1 MKCGDSKHFRMF
13 VCVLVRRLRAEVPG
27 IRTGAVNKDAAHWL
41 VRIDRF
47 TNVYRLL
54 EWEFDW
60 LPPFPPAGSVEAAVI
75 ERFIL
80 PRMFG
85 KVFGGITHAVS
96 HTASQLRTQVL
107 APQFNA
113 TVDPLAGLSEVE
125 RAHILAVQR
134 RAADED
140 FKLSQQ
146 PMVLPRSTASTVDAT
161 ASLPPPSLAPSTLP
175 SRPSSASSTET
186 EGADDTSD
194 DDDDDSGPIPDLDQ
208 IGLSEVTPADMRL
221 DGLAEIGQERL
232 LTSQE
237 SIEEQPT
244 IVVHSPST
252 NSNGAVDESDANEL
266 EREEEE
272 DERQQQ
278 HAEEDSL
285 DELEHYSSPE
295 SDTQDVV
302 EPVVQIPGDQENLQL
317 AATGAGDESPSSS
330 GDEWNCEY
338 AGESFTAPIRKSI
351 EIDEPTTTPS
361 ITLTAVEGE
370 HEEEEDDE
378 DEEEDDDDNDQ
389 ATVVSFS
396 QSNERP
402 IYQTEPAASSPPP
415 AADTTASSLFNYDQ
429 TDPTEWTNVEPLL
442 QTQEIELSSNE
453 TDQSVMNKAPG
464 VEMDEEASSQT
475 FYGDESSNPFLDGAS
490 FADDQAISEL
500 VPVEEPDEEV
510 DEEKFN
516 NDNEQQLVID
526 ASADEQLSAALA
538 EPIPSSD
545 DDTFG
550 VDEKI
555 ISQAEKT
562 FATVA
567 DHADS
572 FGISNI
578 AAAASSVVIER
589 QTSRFLTEM
598 TSRSVKQPFDMPA
611 ASQAKLQSANKIASA
626 ALDGFG
632 GKSLKNFGG
641 LFSRPKVD
649 FSSFATSVKKSTE
662 AALKKATD
670 SVASSFSS
678 SSVVSM
684 SQDSFNSNNQTCTVP
699 PKSPSSSAINADNAS
714 VNSNKSS
721 DQWSALEVDKADN
734 NNNNNSS
741 AVMKS
746 TAAAVVGK
754 KGIQPSP
761 VVSNTF
767 RVSCNSDS
775 TEDTGYSS
783 RCSPEDEFYRV
794 GSDGAQFLITYDS
807 SRKLGVDT
815 VKAPLSP
822 RRRINPFIEDG
833 IFSQRLIT
841 SVIVEQA
848 DDQLTKSFHVSGQ
861 KRQLDIVEKVEPG
874 EQEKFHL
881 IAEQSFWSSE
891 PLQSQQLFGEIDGP
905 QEISQAGK
913 DSTPKI
919 EEVETLPLPDE
930 STPLKYPPQ
939 QSIANSG
946 ADEIAKLF
954 AVEDSAPDSSACTQ
968 MYDSSEVSSEQ
979 FDEDAQKRITEIESE
994 FLLQNN
1000 QSADSAEDW
1009 QMCPL
1014 CQMAEVH
1021 VRPDGVSING
1031 QPCGNCGLTVC
1042 SKCGHVVEQNG
1053 RKVWLCGICDSNIA
1067 EANGRWY
1074 CDGTKSQAISEDDNS
1089 KLTFEKSQEVDSDIS
1104 DQASDSSDSY
1114 PDVVIEVPSSPVK
1127 QLDFDQEFSTS
1138 NSKQCYKVFRDIEK
1152 HFMNNFDQCDD
1163 TKHEGKVDHHDQQ
1176 TGHSDKGNFETDPF
1190 KTVPISVG
1198 QSPTFEKLTEQASP
1212 SDAQLSIGE
1221 EIFGK
1226 IVPPE
1231 QSCPSTNSNNAQED
1245 SIDYAQAMRY
1255 YNTQPFYIHRPGP
1268 VYTILEDDEEVMEL
1282 NQDAISASRPST
1294 LSSSSSKSQLTSF
1307 SSPLANSYVGLDRP
1321 AQQMQTS
1328 SNASTEQL
1336 TSTVSSDVLVQHFFA
1351 TSTTSTTTTSITA
1364 SKSHAL
1370 QSNSTFTPKPVRIAP
1385 PPPPPSQYSISRD
1398 AKIEKSIHQ
1407 ETSNKPTG
1415 GRRHSAD
1422 VPLSTDVNDSVVSGS
1437 LNGTAFKPVHSSSST
1452 WTILAGQKKSDT
1464 PSSSTVAVSFAL
1476 PVVRTIDMDASDPSS
1491 CLPLYSA
1498 ASTLCT
1504 TATTAPATTP
1514 ITTNEADDDEAVVEC
1529 SGTGPFVSRL
1539 KRSPA
1544 MLLNCIKNETDLRAG
1559 SLQTALQ
1566 STPTSALT
1574 ACSSTSYPSSRLI
1587 DSAIPTPTKVVSS
1600 TSCGDTLQSGKTFLN
1615 ERLFFAQASPGEMGR
1630 RKLPN
1635 IPKIASNRHQQDVD
1649 EQLCNISWSAGPVCS
1664 STTTVNGS
1672 GITGIT
1678 GGSSYNNV
1686 ISMPSSW
1693 KNIGQTLRPQHSTPL
1708 ATNCR
1713 RLLPPTLAR
1722 VLLKQELREALTKR
1736 LDKLEAAEIEAN
1748 QREFVVGRYMA
1759 TGVYPQSAGVDSA
1772 PSVVRCGLSPE
1783 MVRGCVVH
1791 FDRSRYLSSI
1801 RQRESSKAEFSNSYG
1816 QSSRY
1821 GSYGGEEQWNSS
1833 RLVRKK
1839 ESFVKKDDS
1848 VVLLFVKFCGS
1859 SSVQTK
1865 RNDFTVQTSDVLE
1878 RYKDASTQTVQQSSE
1893 TTNSGNFVRFK
1904 PKDDLLLSKHKNVGV
1919 STSEGPTCRTISTST
1934 DEIDEDRLMARR
1946 RSEGNK
1952 KWRNLNSKSFT
1963 YFSADDDFASRES
1976 RRSKIRREIA
1986 RRREKFSSYEDL
1998 FNLPPHR
2005 ADSTYRY
2012 MDDGMELNN
2021 YLTPSLYSSSRFS
2034 GHYGSLPRIDRLYD
2048 YSPMSRNA
2056 LYDDEPSSFS
2066 ASYPLRPYQKY
2077 DRLYRSDTAPFVD
2090 GQDSAFHRGNYGT
2103 LTWRDQK
2110 PWFIDGQRSLSSSLP
2125 YLNNLYESLDSQPE
2139 CSFRGYSR
2147 GRRFGEAGTEQVNT
2161 PRSSSM
2167 LSHYANYLHN
2177 DFLRRS
2183 SALDDGYGNLC
2194 EDRSTAKC
2202 MPYADSSTEFN
2213 CRPSSV
2219 MEPIASR
2226 LPYDKY
2232 DEPLNDC
2239 LSLHRC
2245 RTDAPMET
2253 YPSTRDY
2260 CSMTAQQPTFNSR
2273 RRRSRRQQDQE
2284 PLYSG
2289 VKSAQYDADLKTQSY
2304 NPYLIDSSLQNAS
2317 VENHHRQR
2325 ASSQILLEE
2334 GKSTF
2339 RQASSPSSAN
2349 IKRLLLVRDVR
2360 DRSGHGI
2367 GMRVIGGKILPGSD
2381 GELVAY
2387 VAAVYKGGLVDL
2399 MEEVKEGDQILEWNG
2414 IKLTGKTYEEVQS
2427 IIDNTEGEFE
2437 IVLRSDANLNQVY
2450 RLEEGPSSSLDKG
2463 YESDC
2468 YLSNLAHPR
2477 LAKLALQRKTGLD
2490 QTNDRHCQGLDFG
2503 KASPCFSTT
2512 PRSRSPFT
2520 ANQQQN
2526 SLLAQDLANEGLLKL
2541 RVCFDHTS
2549 DTLFVTV
2556 LCAAR
2561 LPNVDA
2567 KKRRPPNPF
2576 VKIYILPE
2584 RIVQNKRRTKFIAR
2598 SNNPVWN
2605 QTVVYKDLN
2614 LEQALSKMLEFTVWS
2629 YDRFKQNTFLGKVII
2644 NLSAANRWKKH
2655 DYTVIPFEVCI
2666 SMVKMQ
2672 LFIHLIAALLFLFAR
2687 GEDDAVVEPTFA
2699 DLKNLIDL
2707 YAREM
2712 EAMNAL
2718 GTSRRLKTIPL
2729 RDPRFITRKLFK
2741 ND

>member
-1 MKCGDSKHFRMF
+1 MIVISKCKSFELSSQSFEDVCICFRQM
-13 VCVLVRRLRAEVPG
+13 VEDRGSWHVG
-27 IRTGAVNKDAAHWL
+27 RTGAVNKDAEHWL

-47 TNVYRLL
+47 TNVDRLL

-60 LPPFPPAGSVEAAVI
+60 LRPFPPAGSVEAAVI

-80 PRMFG
+80 RRMFG

-107 APQFNA
+107 APQFNP

-140 FKLSQQ
+140 SKLSQRST
-146 PMVLPRSTASTVDAT
+146 VPRSTASTAEAT
-161 ASLPPPSLAPSTLP
+161 ASLPPPSLAPSTLS
-175 SRPSSASSTET
+175 SRPSSGSSTET

-194 DDDDDSGPIPDLDQ
+194 DDSGPIPDLDQ
-208 IGLSEVTPADMRL
+208 VGLSEVMAVTPADTALHRL
-221 DGLAEIGQERL
+221 DEIGQEQ

-252 NSNGAVDESDANEL
+252 NSNGAIDESDANEL

-278 HAEEDSL
+278 HEEEEHEEDSL
-285 DELEHYSSPE
+285 DEIEHYSSPE

-302 EPVVQIPGDQENLQL
+302 EPAQIPGDQEDLQL
-317 AATGAGDESPSSS
+317 TAAAAGESPLSS

-351 EIDEPTTTPS
+351 EVDEPSMLPS
-361 ITLTAVEGE
+361 ATFHAVEGE
-370 HEEEEDDE
+370 EEEE
-378 DEEEDDDDNDQ
+378 EEEERDDDDDDDQ

-396 QSNERP
+396 QSNEKP
-402 IYQTEPAASSPPP
+402 VCQTEPVAASSPPP

-429 TDPTEWTNVEPLL
+429 TDPTEWTNAEPLL
-442 QTQEIELSSNE
+442 QTQENELSSND
-453 TDQSVMNKAPG
+453 TDQSVVNKASG
-464 VEMDEEASSQT
+464 VEIDEEASSQT

-490 FADDQAISEL
+490 FADDQAVSEL
-500 VPVEEPDEEV
+500 VPVEEPDEE
-510 DEEKFN
+510 DEEEEKLN

-526 ASADEQLSAALA
+526 ASADERLSSALV
-538 EPIPSSD
+538 EPIPATD
-545 DDTFG
+545 EDDTFT
-550 VDEKI
+550 VEEKI
-555 ISQAEKT
+555 ISQAEKA
-562 FATVA
+562 FATVV

-572 FGISNI
+572 FGISNV
-578 AAAASSVVIER
+578 AVAGSSVVAEC
-589 QTSRFLTEM
+589 QA
-598 TSRSVKQPFDMPA
+598 SRSVTETLSTRFVKQPFNMPT
-611 ASQAKLQSANKIASA
+611 ASQAKLQSANKVASA
-626 ALDGFG
+626 TLDSFG

-678 SSVVSM
+678 SSSNVASL
-684 SQDSFNSNNQTCTVP
+684 SQDSFNSNNQPGTIP
-699 PKSPSSSAINADNAS
+699 SKRSSSSDNAS
-714 VNSNKSS
+714 T
-721 DQWSALEVDKADN
+721 
-734 NNNNNSS
+734 NSS
-741 AVMKS
+741 NSTMMKS

-754 KGIQPSP
+754 RAIQPSA

-807 SRKLGVDT
+807 SRKLGVDA
-815 VKAPLSP
+815 VKAPVSP

-841 SVIVEQA
+841 SVIAEQA
-848 DDQLTKSFHVSGQ
+848 DDQLTKSFHVSDQ
-861 KRQLDIVEKVEPG
+861 QRQLDILEKVEPG
-874 EQEKFHL
+874 EQENFHL
-881 IAEQSFWSSE
+881 ITEQSFWSSE
-891 PLQSQQLFGEIDGP
+891 LVQSQQLFEETD
-905 QEISQAGK
+905 QRQAISEAGK

-919 EEVETLPLPDE
+919 EEIETLPLPDE
-930 STPLKYPPQ
+930 STLLKHPPQ
-939 QSIANSG
+939 QSMATSA

-954 AVEDSAPDSSACTQ
+954 TVEDSAQDSSACTQ

-1000 QSADSAEDW
+1000 QSADSVEDW

-1053 RKVWLCGICDSNIA
+1053 RKVWLCGICDSDIA
-1067 EANGRWY
+1067 ETNGRWY
-1074 CDGTKSQAISEDDNS
+1074 CNATKSKAISEDDNS
-1089 KLTFEKSQEVDSDIS
+1089 KLKFEKSQEVDSDIS

-1127 QLDFDQEFSTS
+1127 QLDFDQEFSTT
-1138 NSKQCYKVFRDIEK
+1138 NSKQCYEVFRDIEK
-1152 HFMNNFDQCDD
+1152 HFVNNFDQCDD
-1163 TKHEGKVDHHDQQ
+1163 TKQRKPDHHDQQ
-1176 TGHSDKGNFETDPF
+1176 QARHSDKGNFETDPF

-1198 QSPTFEKLTEQASP
+1198 HSPTFEKLTEQASP

-1231 QSCPSTNSNNAQED
+1231 PSCQSTSSNNAQED

-1268 VYTILEDDEEVMEL
+1268 VYTILEDDEEVMDL
-1282 NQDAISASRPST
+1282 NQDGKNKTAYMAAISSSRPST
-1294 LSSSSSKSQLTSF
+1294 LSSSSSLVSSSKSQLTSF
-1307 SSPLANSYVGLDRP
+1307 SSPLPNSYVGPDRP
-1321 AQQMQTS
+1321 VQQMQPS

-1336 TSTVSSDVLVQHFFA
+1336 TSIVGSDILVQQFF
-1351 TSTTSTTTTSITA
+1351 TTTTTNKTTTTVTA
-1364 SKSHAL
+1364 GKSHIL
-1370 QSNSTFTPKPVRIAP
+1370 TTGQQNSSNTFTAKPVRIAP
-1385 PPPPPSQYSISRD
+1385 PPPPPSQYFISRD
-1398 AKIEKSIHQ
+1398 AKIEKSIPQ
-1407 ETSNKPTG
+1407 ETSNKPTD

-1422 VPLSTDVNDSVVSGS
+1422 VPLSTDVNDSVVSSS
-1437 LNGTAFKPVHSSSST
+1437 LNGTAFKAVYSSSST
-1452 WTILAGQKKSDT
+1452 WTILAGQKKLDT
-1464 PSSSTVAVSFAL
+1464 PSSSTAAVSFAL
-1476 PVVRTIDMDASDPSS
+1476 PVVRTFDMNAWDQSYRS
-1491 CLPLYSA
+1491 PLYSA
-1498 ASTLCT
+1498 ATTLCT
-1504 TATTAPATTP
+1504 TTTTATATATSTTP
-1514 ITTNEADDDEAVVEC
+1514 ITTDEADADEAVAEC

-1544 MLLNCIKNETDLRAG
+1544 MLLNCIKNETDLRTG

-1566 STPTSALT
+1566 STPTPALT
-1574 ACSSTSYPSSRLI
+1574 ACSSTLYPSSRLI

-1635 IPKIASNRHQQDVD
+1635 IPKISSNRHQQDVD
-1649 EQLCNISWSAGPVCS
+1649 EQLCNISWSAGPVCY
-1664 STTTVNGS
+1664 STTTADGS
-1672 GITGIT
+1672 GITASIT
-1678 GGSSYNNV
+1678 GGSSYNNANNV
-1686 ISMPSSW
+1686 INMPSSW
-1693 KNIGQTLRPQHSTPL
+1693 KTIGQTLRPQHPAPL
-1708 ATNCR
+1708 AINCR

-1722 VLLKQELREALTKR
+1722 VLLKQELREALSKR

-1759 TGVYPQSAGVDSA
+1759 TGVYPRSAGFDSA

-1791 FDRSRYLSSI
+1791 FDRSRYLPSI
-1801 RQRESSKAEFSNSYG
+1801 RQRESSKADLNNCYG

-1821 GSYGGEEQWNSS
+1821 GYDGEEQWNNS
-1833 RLVRKK
+1833 RHVRKK

-1848 VVLLFVKFCGS
+1848 V
-1859 SSVQTK
+1859 QTM

-1893 TTNSGNFVRFK
+1893 TTTNSGNFVRFK
-1904 PKDDLLLSKHKNVGV
+1904 PKDDLLLSKQKNVGV
-1919 STSEGPTCRTISTST
+1919 STSDGPTCRTMSTST

-1946 RSEGNK
+1946 RSDGNK

-1986 RRREKFSSYEDL
+1986 RRREKFNSYEDL
-1998 FNLPPHR
+1998 FNLPPQR
-2005 ADSTYRY
+2005 TDSTYRY
-2012 MDDGMELNN
+2012 MDDGLELNN
-2021 YLTPSLYSSSRFS
+2021 YTTPSLYSSYRFS

-2056 LYDDEPSSFS
+2056 IYDDQPSSSSSFS
-2066 ASYPLRPYQKY
+2066 AGYPLRPYQKY
-2077 DRLYRSDTAPFVD
+2077 DRLYRSDTASFAD
-2090 GQDSAFHRGNYGT
+2090 GQDSALFRANYGT
-2103 LTWRDQK
+2103 MTWRDRK
-2110 PWFIDGQRSLSSSLP
+2110 PWFSDGQRSLSSSLP

-2139 CSFRGYSR
+2139 CSFRGYNR
-2147 GRRFGEAGTEQVNT
+2147 GRETGTEDRT
-2161 PRSSSM
+2161 PRPSSM

-2183 SALDDGYGNLC
+2183 NALDDGYGNLC
-2194 EDRSTAKC
+2194 ADPSTAKY
-2202 MPYADSSTEFN
+2202 MPPYADSSAEFN

-2219 MEPIASR
+2219 MEPMAANR
-2226 LPYDKY
+2226 LPYDRY

-2245 RTDAPMET
+2245 RADTPMET

-2260 CSMTAQQPTFNSR
+2260 CSMTVQQPTFSR

-2304 NPYLIDSSLQNAS
+2304 NPYSIDLSLQNAS

-2339 RQASSPSSAN
+2339 RQDPSPSSAN

-2468 YLSNLAHPR
+2468 CLSNLAHPR
-2477 LAKLALQRKTGLD
+2477 SAKFTLQRKSGFD
-2490 QTNDRHCQGLDFG
+2490 QTYDRHCQGLDFG

-2520 ANQQQN
+2520 ANQQQ
-2526 SLLAQDLANEGLLKL
+2526 DLVNGGLLKL

-2567 KKRRPPNPF
+2567 KKRPPNPF

-2584 RIVQNKRRTKFIAR
+2584 RVVQNKRRTKFIAR

-2614 LEQALSKMLEFTVWS
+2614 LEQALGKMLEFTVWS

-2644 NLSAANRWKKH
+2644 NLS
-2655 DYTVIPFEVCI
+2655 
-2666 SMVKMQ
+2666 
-2672 LFIHLIAALLFLFAR
+2672 
-2687 GEDDAVVEPTFA
+2687 DDAIIEPTFA

-2718 GTSRRLKTIPL
+2718 GASRRLKTIPL

>member
-80 PRMFG
+80 PRKVISKKTRIKNLDEMFG

-140 FKLSQQ
+140 SKLSQQ

-266 EREEEE
+266 EREEAE

-278 HAEEDSL
+278 HADEEHEEDSL

-302 EPVVQIPGDQENLQL
+302 EPVVQIPGDQEDLQL
-317 AATGAGDESPSSS
+317 AATGGGDESPSSS

-351 EIDEPTTTPS
+351 EVDEPTTTP
-361 ITLTAVEGE
+361 
-370 HEEEEDDE
+370 
-378 DEEEDDDDNDQ
+378 
-389 ATVVSFS
+389 

-453 TDQSVMNKAPG
+453 TDQSVMNKASG

-516 NDNEQQLVID
+516 NDNEQQLAID
-526 ASADEQLSAALA
+526 ASVDEQLSTALA

-578 AAAASSVVIER
+578 AVAASSAVIER
-589 QTSRFLTEM
+589 QTRRSLTET
-598 TSRSVKQPFDMPA
+598 TSRSVKQPFSMPA

-626 ALDGFG
+626 TLDGFG

-684 SQDSFNSNNQTCTVP
+684 SQDSFNSNNQPCTVP
-699 PKSPSSSAINADNAS
+699 PKSPSSSAINADNALA
-714 VNSNKSS
+714 NSNKSS

-734 NNNNNSS
+734 NNNSS
-741 AVMKS
+741 AMMKS
-746 TAAAVVGK
+746 TAATVVGK

-919 EEVETLPLPDE
+919 EEVETLPLPSE

-939 QSIANSG
+939 QSIATSG
-946 ADEIAKLF
+946 ADEITKLF
-954 AVEDSAPDSSACTQ
+954 TVEDSAPDSSACTQ

-1000 QSADSAEDW
+1000 QSADSVEDW

-1053 RKVWLCGICDSNIA
+1053 LLIASFLLFFFLIRVAKYGYVAYAIQILPKPMVAGIVMVMPDRDAYAFCVY
-1067 EANGRWY
+1067 WFT
-1074 CDGTKSQAISEDDNS
+1074 TKSKAISEDDNS

-1163 TKHEGKVDHHDQQ
+1163 TKHEGKVDHHDQH
-1176 TGHSDKGNFETDPF
+1176 TGHFDKGNFETDPF

-1212 SDAQLSIGE
+1212 SDVQLSIGE

-1231 QSCPSTNSNNAQED
+1231 QSCQSTNSNNAQED

-1282 NQDAISASRPST
+1282 NQDAISASRSST

-1307 SSPLANSYVGLDRP
+1307 SSPLPNSYVGLDRP

-1328 SNASTEQL
+1328 GNASTEQL

-1364 SKSHAL
+1364 SKSHTLTAVQ

-1385 PPPPPSQYSISRD
+1385 PPPPPSQYSISR
-1398 AKIEKSIHQ
+1398 
-1407 ETSNKPTG
+1407 
-1415 GRRHSAD
+1415 
-1422 VPLSTDVNDSVVSGS
+1422 
-1437 LNGTAFKPVHSSSST
+1437 
-1452 WTILAGQKKSDT
+1452 
-1464 PSSSTVAVSFAL
+1464 
-1476 PVVRTIDMDASDPSS
+1476 
-1491 CLPLYSA
+1491 
-1498 ASTLCT
+1498 
-1504 TATTAPATTP
+1504 
-1514 ITTNEADDDEAVVEC
+1514 
-1529 SGTGPFVSRL
+1529 
-1539 KRSPA
+1539 
-1544 MLLNCIKNETDLRAG
+1544 
-1559 SLQTALQ
+1559 
-1566 STPTSALT
+1566 
-1574 ACSSTSYPSSRLI
+1574 
-1587 DSAIPTPTKVVSS
+1587 
-1600 TSCGDTLQSGKTFLN
+1600 
-1615 ERLFFAQASPGEMGR
+1615 
-1630 RKLPN
+1630 
-1635 IPKIASNRHQQDVD
+1635 
-1649 EQLCNISWSAGPVCS
+1649 
-1664 STTTVNGS
+1664 
-1672 GITGIT
+1672 
-1678 GGSSYNNV
+1678 
-1686 ISMPSSW
+1686 
-1693 KNIGQTLRPQHSTPL
+1693 
-1708 ATNCR
+1708 
-1713 RLLPPTLAR
+1713 
-1722 VLLKQELREALTKR
+1722 
-1736 LDKLEAAEIEAN
+1736 
-1748 QREFVVGRYMA
+1748 
-1759 TGVYPQSAGVDSA
+1759 
-1772 PSVVRCGLSPE
+1772 
-1783 MVRGCVVH
+1783 
-1791 FDRSRYLSSI
+1791 
-1801 RQRESSKAEFSNSYG
+1801 
-1816 QSSRY
+1816 
-1821 GSYGGEEQWNSS
+1821 
-1833 RLVRKK
+1833 
-1839 ESFVKKDDS
+1839 
-1848 VVLLFVKFCGS
+1848 
-1859 SSVQTK
+1859 
-1865 RNDFTVQTSDVLE
+1865 
-1878 RYKDASTQTVQQSSE
+1878 
-1893 TTNSGNFVRFK
+1893 
-1904 PKDDLLLSKHKNVGV
+1904 
-1919 STSEGPTCRTISTST
+1919 
-1934 DEIDEDRLMARR
+1934 
-1946 RSEGNK
+1946 
-1952 KWRNLNSKSFT
+1952 
-1963 YFSADDDFASRES
+1963 
-1976 RRSKIRREIA
+1976 
-1986 RRREKFSSYEDL
+1986 
-1998 FNLPPHR
+1998 
-2005 ADSTYRY
+2005 
-2012 MDDGMELNN
+2012 
-2021 YLTPSLYSSSRFS
+2021 
-2034 GHYGSLPRIDRLYD
+2034 
-2048 YSPMSRNA
+2048 
-2056 LYDDEPSSFS
+2056 
-2066 ASYPLRPYQKY
+2066 
-2077 DRLYRSDTAPFVD
+2077 
-2090 GQDSAFHRGNYGT
+2090 
-2103 LTWRDQK
+2103 
-2110 PWFIDGQRSLSSSLP
+2110 
-2125 YLNNLYESLDSQPE
+2125 
-2139 CSFRGYSR
+2139 
-2147 GRRFGEAGTEQVNT
+2147 
-2161 PRSSSM
+2161 
-2167 LSHYANYLHN
+2167 
-2177 DFLRRS
+2177 
-2183 SALDDGYGNLC
+2183 
-2194 EDRSTAKC
+2194 
-2202 MPYADSSTEFN
+2202 
-2213 CRPSSV
+2213 
-2219 MEPIASR
+2219 
-2226 LPYDKY
+2226 
-2232 DEPLNDC
+2232 
-2239 LSLHRC
+2239 
-2245 RTDAPMET
+2245 
-2253 YPSTRDY
+2253 
-2260 CSMTAQQPTFNSR
+2260 
-2273 RRRSRRQQDQE
+2273 
-2284 PLYSG
+2284 
-2289 VKSAQYDADLKTQSY
+2289 
-2304 NPYLIDSSLQNAS
+2304 
-2317 VENHHRQR
+2317 
-2325 ASSQILLEE
+2325 
-2334 GKSTF
+2334 
-2339 RQASSPSSAN
+2339 
-2349 IKRLLLVRDVR
+2349 
-2360 DRSGHGI
+2360 
-2367 GMRVIGGKILPGSD
+2367 
-2381 GELVAY
+2381 
-2387 VAAVYKGGLVDL
+2387 
-2399 MEEVKEGDQILEWNG
+2399 
-2414 IKLTGKTYEEVQS
+2414 
-2427 IIDNTEGEFE
+2427 
-2437 IVLRSDANLNQVY
+2437 
-2450 RLEEGPSSSLDKG
+2450 
-2463 YESDC
+2463 
-2468 YLSNLAHPR
+2468 
-2477 LAKLALQRKTGLD
+2477 
-2490 QTNDRHCQGLDFG
+2490 
-2503 KASPCFSTT
+2503 
-2512 PRSRSPFT
+2512 
-2520 ANQQQN
+2520 
-2526 SLLAQDLANEGLLKL
+2526 
-2541 RVCFDHTS
+2541 
-2549 DTLFVTV
+2549 
-2556 LCAAR
+2556 
-2561 LPNVDA
+2561 
-2567 KKRRPPNPF
+2567 
-2576 VKIYILPE
+2576 
-2584 RIVQNKRRTKFIAR
+2584 
-2598 SNNPVWN
+2598 
-2605 QTVVYKDLN
+2605 
-2614 LEQALSKMLEFTVWS
+2614 
-2629 YDRFKQNTFLGKVII
+2629 
-2644 NLSAANRWKKH
+2644 
-2655 DYTVIPFEVCI
+2655 
-2666 SMVKMQ
+2666 
-2672 LFIHLIAALLFLFAR
+2672 
-2687 GEDDAVVEPTFA
+2687 
-2699 DLKNLIDL
+2699 
-2707 YAREM
+2707 
-2712 EAMNAL
+2712 
-2718 GTSRRLKTIPL
+2718 
-2729 RDPRFITRKLFK
+2729 
-2741 ND
+2741 

>member
-1 MKCGDSKHFRMF
+1 
-13 VCVLVRRLRAEVPG
+13 
-27 IRTGAVNKDAAHWL
+27 
-41 VRIDRF
+41 
-47 TNVYRLL
+47 
-54 EWEFDW
+54 
-60 LPPFPPAGSVEAAVI
+60 
-75 ERFIL
+75 
-80 PRMFG
+80 MFG

-107 APQFNA
+107 APQFNP

-140 FKLSQQ
+140 SKLSQRST
-146 PMVLPRSTASTVDAT
+146 VPRSTASSIEAT
-161 ASLPPPSLAPSTLP
+161 ASLPPPSLAPLTLP
-175 SRPSSASSTET
+175 SRPSSGSSTET

-194 DDDDDSGPIPDLDQ
+194 DDSGPIPDLDQ
-208 IGLSEVTPADMRL
+208 VGLSEVMAVTPADMPLHR
-221 DGLAEIGQERL
+221 LAEIGQEQ

-244 IVVHSPST
+244 IVVHSPSS
-252 NSNGAVDESDANEL
+252 NSNGAIDESDANEL
-266 EREEEE
+266 EQEEDE

-278 HAEEDSL
+278 HEEEEHEEDSL
-285 DELEHYSSPE
+285 DEIEHYSSPE
-295 SDTQDVV
+295 SDTQDAV
-302 EPVVQIPGDQENLQL
+302 EPAPIPGDQEDLQL
-317 AATGAGDESPSSS
+317 TAAGAGESPLSS

-351 EIDEPTTTPS
+351 EVDEPSTPPS
-361 ITLTAVEGE
+361 ATFTAIEG
-370 HEEEEDDE
+370 EEEE
-378 DEEEDDDDNDQ
+378 EEERDDDDDDDQ
-389 ATVVSFS
+389 ETVVSFS
-396 QSNERP
+396 QSNEKP
-402 IYQTEPAASSPPP
+402 ICQTEPAAASSPPP

-429 TDPTEWTNVEPLL
+429 TDPTEWTNAEPLL
-442 QTQEIELSSNE
+442 QTQEIELSSND
-453 TDQSVMNKAPG
+453 TDQSVINKASG
-464 VEMDEEASSQT
+464 VEIDEEASSQT

-500 VPVEEPDEEV
+500 VPVEEPDEED
-510 DEEKFN
+510 DEEEEEKLN

-526 ASADEQLSAALA
+526 AYADEQLSSALA
-538 EPIPSSD
+538 EPIPATD
-545 DDTFG
+545 DDDDDDMFT

-562 FATVA
+562 FTTVV
-567 DHADS
+567 DRADS

-578 AAAASSVVIER
+578 AVAGSSVVAER
-589 QTSRFLTEM
+589 QA
-598 TSRSVKQPFDMPA
+598 SRSVTETLSTRFVKQPFNMPT
-611 ASQAKLQSANKIASA
+611 ASQAKLQSANKVASA
-626 ALDGFG
+626 TLDGFG

-678 SSVVSM
+678 SSSSSL
-684 SQDSFNSNNQTCTVP
+684 SQDSFNSNNQPGTVP
-699 PKSPSSSAINADNAS
+699 SKRPTSSAIVNADNAS
-714 VNSNKSS
+714 ANSN
-721 DQWSALEVDKADN
+721 
-734 NNNNNSS
+734 NSTM
-741 AVMKS
+741 MKS
-746 TAAAVVGK
+746 TAATVVGK
-754 KGIQPSP
+754 KAIQPSA

-794 GSDGAQFLITYDS
+794 GSDGAQFLITYDN
-807 SRKLGVDT
+807 SRKLGVDP

-848 DDQLTKSFHVSGQ
+848 DDQLTKSFHISDQ
-861 KRQLDIVEKVEPG
+861 QRQLDILEKVEPG
-874 EQEKFHL
+874 EQENFHL

-891 PLQSQQLFGEIDGP
+891 PVESQQLFGETDRC
-905 QEISQAGK
+905 QAISEEGK

-919 EEVETLPLPDE
+919 EEIETLPLPDE
-930 STPLKYPPQ
+930 STLLKHPPQ
-939 QSIANSG
+939 QSMSTSG

-954 AVEDSAPDSSACTQ
+954 TIEDSAPDSSACTQ

-1000 QSADSAEDW
+1000 QSADSVEDW

-1053 RKVWLCGICDSNIA
+1053 RKVWLCGICDSDIA
-1067 EANGRWY
+1067 ETNGRWY
-1074 CDGTKSQAISEDDNS
+1074 CDATKSKAISEDDNS
-1089 KLTFEKSQEVDSDIS
+1089 KLKFEKSQEVDSDIS

-1127 QLDFDQEFSTS
+1127 QLDFDQEFSTT
-1138 NSKQCYKVFRDIEK
+1138 NSKQCYEVFRDIEK
-1152 HFMNNFDQCDD
+1152 HFVNNFDQCDD
-1163 TKHEGKVDHHDQQ
+1163 DTKQRKPDHHDQQ
-1176 TGHSDKGNFETDPF
+1176 TRHSDKGNFETDPF

-1198 QSPTFEKLTEQASP
+1198 HSPTFEKLTEQASP

-1231 QSCPSTNSNNAQED
+1231 QSCQSTNSNNAQED

-1268 VYTILEDDEEVMEL
+1268 VYTILEDDEEVMDL
-1282 NQDAISASRPST
+1282 NQDGKNKTAYMAAISASRPST
-1294 LSSSSSKSQLTSF
+1294 LSSSSSLVSSSKSQLTSF
-1307 SSPLANSYVGLDRP
+1307 SSPLPNSYAGVDRP
-1321 AQQMQTS
+1321 VQQMQTS

-1336 TSTVSSDVLVQHFFA
+1336 TSTVGSDILVQHFF
-1351 TSTTSTTTTSITA
+1351 TTTTTSKTTTTVTA
-1364 SKSHAL
+1364 SKSHTL
-1370 QSNSTFTPKPVRIAP
+1370 TTVQQNSNTFTAKPVRIAP

-1407 ETSNKPTG
+1407 ETSNKPTD

-1422 VPLSTDVNDSVVSGS
+1422 VPLSTDSVVSGS
-1437 LNGTAFKPVHSSSST
+1437 LNGTAFKPVHSSSSSSST

-1476 PVVRTIDMDASDPSS
+1476 PIVRTVDMNAWDQS
-1491 CLPLYSA
+1491 CRLPLYSA
-1498 ASTLCT
+1498 ATTLCT
-1504 TATTAPATTP
+1504 TTTTATTP
-1514 ITTNEADDDEAVVEC
+1514 ITTDEADADEAVVEC

-1544 MLLNCIKNETDLRAG
+1544 MLLNCIKNETDLRG
-1559 SLQTALQ
+1559 GNLQTALQ
-1566 STPTSALT
+1566 STPTPALT
-1574 ACSSTSYPSSRLI
+1574 AYSSTSYPSSCLI

-1664 STTTVNGS
+1664 STTMANGS
-1672 GITGIT
+1672 GITGSIT
-1678 GGSSYNNV
+1678 GGSSYNNANNV
-1686 ISMPSSW
+1686 ISTSSSW

-1722 VLLKQELREALTKR
+1722 VLLKQELREALSKR

-1759 TGVYPQSAGVDSA
+1759 TGVYPRSAGVDSA

-1801 RQRESSKAEFSNSYG
+1801 RQRESSKVDFNNCYG

-1821 GSYGGEEQWNSS
+1821 GYGGEEQWNNS

-1848 VVLLFVKFCGS
+1848 V
-1859 SSVQTK
+1859 QTK
-1865 RNDFTVQTSDVLE
+1865 RNDFTVQTSDILE

-1893 TTNSGNFVRFK
+1893 TTMISGNFVRFK
-1904 PKDDLLLSKHKNVGV
+1904 PKDDLMLSKQKNVGV
-1919 STSEGPTCRTISTST
+1919 STNDGPTCRTISTST

-1986 RRREKFSSYEDL
+1986 RRKEKFNSYEDL
-1998 FNLPPHR
+1998 FNLPPQR
-2005 ADSTYRY
+2005 TDSTYRF

-2021 YLTPSLYSSSRFS
+2021 YTTTPSLYSSNRFS

-2048 YSPMSRNA
+2048 YSSPMSRNVI
-2056 LYDDEPSSFS
+2056 YDDQPSSSSSFS
-2066 ASYPLRPYQKY
+2066 AGYPLRPYQKY
-2077 DRLYRSDTAPFVD
+2077 DRLYRSDTASFAD
-2090 GQDSAFHRGNYGT
+2090 GQDSAFSRANYGT
-2103 LTWRDQK
+2103 MTWRDRK
-2110 PWFIDGQRSLSSSLP
+2110 PWFNDGQRSLSSSLP

-2139 CSFRGYSR
+2139 CSFRGYNR
-2147 GRRFGEAGTEQVNT
+2147 GRRFGETDDRT
-2161 PRSSSM
+2161 PRPSSM

-2183 SALDDGYGNLC
+2183 NALDDGYGNLC
-2194 EDRSTAKC
+2194 ADSSSTAKY
-2202 MPYADSSTEFN
+2202 MPSYTDSSTEFN

-2219 MEPIASR
+2219 MEPMANR
-2226 LPYDKY
+2226 LPYDRY

-2245 RTDAPMET
+2245 RADAPMET

-2260 CSMTAQQPTFNSR
+2260 CSMTAQQPTFSR
-2273 RRRSRRQQDQE
+2273 RRRSRRQQDHE
-2284 PLYSG
+2284 PLYSS
-2289 VKSAQYDADLKTQSY
+2289 VKSAQYDTDLKTQSY
-2304 NPYLIDSSLQNAS
+2304 NPYSIDSSLQNAS
-2317 VENHHRQR
+2317 

-2334 GKSTF
+2334 GKSSF
-2339 RQASSPSSAN
+2339 RQDPSPSSAN

-2468 YLSNLAHPR
+2468 CLSNSAHPR
-2477 LAKLALQRKTGLD
+2477 SAKFTLQRKSGFD
-2490 QTNDRHCQGLDFG
+2490 QTNDKHCQGLDFG

-2526 SLLAQDLANEGLLKL
+2526 SLLAQDLVNGGLLKL

-2567 KKRRPPNPF
+2567 KKRPPNPF

-2584 RIVQNKRRTKFIAR
+2584 RRRTKFIAR
-2598 SNNPVWN
+2598 SNNPIWN

-2614 LEQALSKMLEFTVWS
+2614 LEQALGKMLEFTVWS

-2644 NLSAANRWKKH
+2644 NLS
-2655 DYTVIPFEVCI
+2655 D
-2666 SMVKMQ
+2666 
-2672 LFIHLIAALLFLFAR
+2672 ALHSLPASQWHPLQHC
-2687 GEDDAVVEPTFA
+2687 
-2699 DLKNLIDL
+2699 KQID
-2707 YAREM
+2707 
-2712 EAMNAL
+2712 EA
-2718 GTSRRLKTIPL
+2718 
-2729 RDPRFITRKLFK
+2729 
-2741 ND
+2741 

>member
-1 MKCGDSKHFRMF
+1 
-13 VCVLVRRLRAEVPG
+13 
-27 IRTGAVNKDAAHWL
+27 
-41 VRIDRF
+41 
-47 TNVYRLL
+47 
-54 EWEFDW
+54 
-60 LPPFPPAGSVEAAVI
+60 
-75 ERFIL
+75 
-80 PRMFG
+80 MFG

-140 FKLSQQ
+140 SKLSQQ

-161 ASLPPPSLAPSTLP
+161 ASLPLPSLAPSTLP

-252 NSNGAVDESDANEL
+252 NSNGA
-266 EREEEE
+266 
-272 DERQQQ
+272 
-278 HAEEDSL
+278 
-285 DELEHYSSPE
+285 HYSSPE

-317 AATGAGDESPSSS
+317 AATDAGDESPSSS

-351 EIDEPTTTPS
+351 EIDEPTTTP
-361 ITLTAVEGE
+361 
-370 HEEEEDDE
+370 
-378 DEEEDDDDNDQ
+378 
-389 ATVVSFS
+389 

-442 QTQEIELSSNE
+442 LTQEIELSSNE

-510 DEEKFN
+510 DEEKLN

-526 ASADEQLSAALA
+526 ASADEQLSTALA

-545 DDTFG
+545 DDRFG

-589 QTSRFLTEM
+589 QTSRSLTET
-598 TSRSVKQPFDMPA
+598 TSRSIKQPFGMPA

-684 SQDSFNSNNQTCTVP
+684 SQDSFNSNNQPCTVP
-699 PKSPSSSAINADNAS
+699 PKSPSSSAINTDNAS

-721 DQWSALEVDKADN
+721 DQWSALEVDKAD
-734 NNNNNSS
+734 NNNNSS

-1000 QSADSAEDW
+1000 QSADSVEDW

-1067 EANGRWY
+1067 ETNGRWY
-1074 CDGTKSQAISEDDNS
+1074 CDATKSQAISEDDNS

-1282 NQDAISASRPST
+1282 NQDGKNKTAYMAAISASRPST

-1370 QSNSTFTPKPVRIAP
+1370 TAVQQSNSTFTPKPVRIAP
-1385 PPPPPSQYSISRD
+1385 PPPPPSQYSISR
-1398 AKIEKSIHQ
+1398 
-1407 ETSNKPTG
+1407 
-1415 GRRHSAD
+1415 
-1422 VPLSTDVNDSVVSGS
+1422 
-1437 LNGTAFKPVHSSSST
+1437 
-1452 WTILAGQKKSDT
+1452 
-1464 PSSSTVAVSFAL
+1464 
-1476 PVVRTIDMDASDPSS
+1476 
-1491 CLPLYSA
+1491 
-1498 ASTLCT
+1498 
-1504 TATTAPATTP
+1504 
-1514 ITTNEADDDEAVVEC
+1514 
-1529 SGTGPFVSRL
+1529 
-1539 KRSPA
+1539 
-1544 MLLNCIKNETDLRAG
+1544 
-1559 SLQTALQ
+1559 
-1566 STPTSALT
+1566 
-1574 ACSSTSYPSSRLI
+1574 
-1587 DSAIPTPTKVVSS
+1587 
-1600 TSCGDTLQSGKTFLN
+1600 
-1615 ERLFFAQASPGEMGR
+1615 
-1630 RKLPN
+1630 
-1635 IPKIASNRHQQDVD
+1635 
-1649 EQLCNISWSAGPVCS
+1649 
-1664 STTTVNGS
+1664 
-1672 GITGIT
+1672 
-1678 GGSSYNNV
+1678 
-1686 ISMPSSW
+1686 
-1693 KNIGQTLRPQHSTPL
+1693 
-1708 ATNCR
+1708 
-1713 RLLPPTLAR
+1713 
-1722 VLLKQELREALTKR
+1722 
-1736 LDKLEAAEIEAN
+1736 
-1748 QREFVVGRYMA
+1748 
-1759 TGVYPQSAGVDSA
+1759 
-1772 PSVVRCGLSPE
+1772 
-1783 MVRGCVVH
+1783 
-1791 FDRSRYLSSI
+1791 
-1801 RQRESSKAEFSNSYG
+1801 
-1816 QSSRY
+1816 
-1821 GSYGGEEQWNSS
+1821 
-1833 RLVRKK
+1833 
-1839 ESFVKKDDS
+1839 
-1848 VVLLFVKFCGS
+1848 
-1859 SSVQTK
+1859 
-1865 RNDFTVQTSDVLE
+1865 
-1878 RYKDASTQTVQQSSE
+1878 
-1893 TTNSGNFVRFK
+1893 
-1904 PKDDLLLSKHKNVGV
+1904 
-1919 STSEGPTCRTISTST
+1919 
-1934 DEIDEDRLMARR
+1934 
-1946 RSEGNK
+1946 
-1952 KWRNLNSKSFT
+1952 
-1963 YFSADDDFASRES
+1963 
-1976 RRSKIRREIA
+1976 
-1986 RRREKFSSYEDL
+1986 
-1998 FNLPPHR
+1998 
-2005 ADSTYRY
+2005 
-2012 MDDGMELNN
+2012 
-2021 YLTPSLYSSSRFS
+2021 
-2034 GHYGSLPRIDRLYD
+2034 
-2048 YSPMSRNA
+2048 
-2056 LYDDEPSSFS
+2056 
-2066 ASYPLRPYQKY
+2066 
-2077 DRLYRSDTAPFVD
+2077 
-2090 GQDSAFHRGNYGT
+2090 
-2103 LTWRDQK
+2103 
-2110 PWFIDGQRSLSSSLP
+2110 
-2125 YLNNLYESLDSQPE
+2125 
-2139 CSFRGYSR
+2139 
-2147 GRRFGEAGTEQVNT
+2147 
-2161 PRSSSM
+2161 
-2167 LSHYANYLHN
+2167 
-2177 DFLRRS
+2177 
-2183 SALDDGYGNLC
+2183 
-2194 EDRSTAKC
+2194 
-2202 MPYADSSTEFN
+2202 
-2213 CRPSSV
+2213 
-2219 MEPIASR
+2219 
-2226 LPYDKY
+2226 
-2232 DEPLNDC
+2232 
-2239 LSLHRC
+2239 
-2245 RTDAPMET
+2245 
-2253 YPSTRDY
+2253 
-2260 CSMTAQQPTFNSR
+2260 
-2273 RRRSRRQQDQE
+2273 
-2284 PLYSG
+2284 
-2289 VKSAQYDADLKTQSY
+2289 
-2304 NPYLIDSSLQNAS
+2304 
-2317 VENHHRQR
+2317 
-2325 ASSQILLEE
+2325 
-2334 GKSTF
+2334 
-2339 RQASSPSSAN
+2339 
-2349 IKRLLLVRDVR
+2349 
-2360 DRSGHGI
+2360 
-2367 GMRVIGGKILPGSD
+2367 
-2381 GELVAY
+2381 
-2387 VAAVYKGGLVDL
+2387 
-2399 MEEVKEGDQILEWNG
+2399 
-2414 IKLTGKTYEEVQS
+2414 
-2427 IIDNTEGEFE
+2427 
-2437 IVLRSDANLNQVY
+2437 
-2450 RLEEGPSSSLDKG
+2450 
-2463 YESDC
+2463 
-2468 YLSNLAHPR
+2468 
-2477 LAKLALQRKTGLD
+2477 
-2490 QTNDRHCQGLDFG
+2490 
-2503 KASPCFSTT
+2503 
-2512 PRSRSPFT
+2512 
-2520 ANQQQN
+2520 
-2526 SLLAQDLANEGLLKL
+2526 
-2541 RVCFDHTS
+2541 
-2549 DTLFVTV
+2549 
-2556 LCAAR
+2556 
-2561 LPNVDA
+2561 
-2567 KKRRPPNPF
+2567 
-2576 VKIYILPE
+2576 
-2584 RIVQNKRRTKFIAR
+2584 
-2598 SNNPVWN
+2598 
-2605 QTVVYKDLN
+2605 
-2614 LEQALSKMLEFTVWS
+2614 
-2629 YDRFKQNTFLGKVII
+2629 
-2644 NLSAANRWKKH
+2644 
-2655 DYTVIPFEVCI
+2655 
-2666 SMVKMQ
+2666 
-2672 LFIHLIAALLFLFAR
+2672 
-2687 GEDDAVVEPTFA
+2687 
-2699 DLKNLIDL
+2699 
-2707 YAREM
+2707 
-2712 EAMNAL
+2712 
-2718 GTSRRLKTIPL
+2718 
-2729 RDPRFITRKLFK
+2729 
-2741 ND
+2741 